1 MNLKLRWSTKELEN
15 YLKSD
20 LCFLF
25 KCGLVLNYL
34 FYFGTQKSQ
43 WSTLSLQ
50 YTIVEKYWSHYHFV
64 SLIIIVFLHFVI
76 LYWIR
81 CFWKVKYTGLKSK
94 PIRYWDNYE
103 CTLKYPSTNQITW
116 YIITTWVEMF
126 LLGVTFIL
134 FNSLQLQH

>member
-34 FYFGTQKSQ
+34 LYFGTQKSQ

-50 YTIVEKYWSHYHFV
+50 YTIVEKY
-64 SLIIIVFLHFVI
+64 
-76 LYWIR
+76 
-81 CFWKVKYTGLKSK
+81 
-94 PIRYWDNYE
+94 
-103 CTLKYPSTNQITW
+103 
-116 YIITTWVEMF
+116 
-126 LLGVTFIL
+126 
-134 FNSLQLQH
+134 

>member
-94 PIRYWDNYE
+94 PRWLLDIGTIMSALSNIHQPIKSLDKKFPCGLE
-103 CTLKYPSTNQITW
+103 C
-116 YIITTWVEMF
+116 
-126 LLGVTFIL
+126 LLLAASF
-134 FNSLQLQH
+134 